1 MYLSNRSIVLSL
13 ALLLCAV
20 SAFPQAGVA
29 SIDHANQV
37 GEQTMR
43 LMREKQIFAVP
54 TLPIFEYFADHS
66 ASAEQGERERQM
78 LDLNAQEF
86 RKQLAA
92 DVPMAVGTDLG
103 PFPSDVGFNFDARA
117 TSTAAAVDGAGP
129 ATEVPTENSPLAS
142 SPAFMVVGLR
152 K

>member
-54 TLPIFEYFADHS
+54 TLPIFRILCRPRC
-66 ASAEQGERERQM
+66 ERG
-78 LDLNAQEF
+78 A
-86 RKQLAA
+86 
-92 DVPMAVGTDLG
+92 G
-103 PFPSDVGFNFDARA
+103 SARA
-117 TSTAAAVDGAGP
+117 PDA
-129 ATEVPTENSPLAS
+129 
-142 SPAFMVVGLR
+142 
-152 K
+152 